1 MASKKSVWSA
11 FIQNRFQKMHFVGW
25 YIVYWNRIGGT
36 TFHTLQVR
44 SRYNVLSCINKNFTN
59 RFIIYK
65 IKIKTKKNFLKNF
78 KYYLFNLS
86 QLCHNR
92 ATWVFSRRS
101 TASLQAF
108 YSASLAQECVN
119 SVIRQQQPRLQPI
132 QRQQQFCRLTT

>member
-1 MASKKSVWSA
+1 MSLERLEK
-11 FIQNRFQKMHFVGW
+11 
-25 YIVYWNRIGGT
+25 
-36 TFHTLQVR
+36 
-44 SRYNVLSCINKNFTN
+44 NVKRARQLPYAAKQLWIE
-59 RFIIYK
+59 
-65 IKIKTKKNFLKNF
+65 
-78 KYYLFNLS
+78 FNLS